1 MHVPTCLLALVV
13 VVAVYSVRQVA
24 GIVLIPRLEENTTV
38 VPGCSGT
45 LLFKQPP
52 DHNSQPIT
60 ITALFPFP
68 DANGSS
74 TPGAPA
80 HLHYLLPAATIALEE
95 INQVMDGYYLQL
107 DIRNTNCESFT
118 AIHELIQS
126 KEDSRTPYVAAVL
139 GPGCRD
145 VTQSLSPLA
154 HRLYLPQVSY
164 ANDTSVPVI
173 ASKEK
178 KKDFPSHFQIVRN
191 VHTTSKTALRVMEH
205 FEWTEQVGFVYDD
218 GAVYTRTVEE
228 LVTSRDDEYI
238 LSTAEVEIKVP
249 EEAFVQ
255 LVESERDERINNFMN
270 SVREKEIRVIAGLV
284 GEESACSLLCEAKN
298 GVIPGDGFVW
308 VFVGAYQEKWWKGA
322 TCPCKL
328 VDSDIESVVL
338 VSSQVKDT
346 LSNGTFELGNTL
358 KDLKIEYLSRLH
370 QWCPETNGTNPN
382 TFFAT
387 TYDAT
392 LALGLAINASLHSV
406 QNASFFQFI
415 NNSLANTD
423 FTGASGHVRFNSTG
437 ERVGMDVVQQLQGGN
452 PVIVGQFDSET
463 NQLKIYNNT
472 SWHSSSE
479 VPSVRPDENQK
490 VVALPIV
497 VFAVVGTFISNIFAI
512 VIMCFVIRH
521 RKHRLFL
528 ASGQRLNY
536 FVFAGAYMAF
546 GTTYLFAL
554 YESDI
559 APHMPHGLFTFFCIL
574 RLYMVMMGF
583 TLTFGT
589 LFVRAWRI
597 YRIFNNPFVAKR
609 KYTDTYLMAM
619 VGVLLLIDI
628 ILVSVFIA
636 VDKFGRYVYRGD
648 VDYDSFTVC
657 TYLGCLSKDYYV
669 IGTGLLAIY
678 KFLQMLLFVFV
689 VSLVRRG
696 VIERKIYDDSK
707 FLAIALYVTAICFFI
722 GIPLQVLLL
731 VSRPELSLTINT
743 VWVNIATDVT
753 LSVVYI
759 PKLYQIIYKK
769 CDVRTLM
776 TQKSKFYIYSS
787 ESRGTIL

>member
-13 VVAVYSVRQVA
+13 VVAVYSVRGVS
-24 GIVLIPRLEENTTV
+24 GIVLPRLEEDATV
-38 VPGCSGT
+38 VPGCSGS
-45 LLFKQPP
+45 LLVNRPP
-52 DHNSQPIT
+52 DPNSQPIT

-68 DANGSS
+68 DASGSS
-74 TPGAPA
+74 TPSAPA
-80 HLHYLLPAATIALEE
+80 NLHYLLPAATLALEE

-107 DIRNTNCESFT
+107 DVRNTNCDSFT

-126 KEDSRTPYVAAVL
+126 KENTSHVVRAVL

-145 VTQSLSPLA
+145 VTKPLSPLA
-154 HRLYLPQVSY
+154 HQLDLPQVSY

-173 ASKEK
+173 ASEEK
-178 KKDFPSHFQIVRN
+178 KKDFPGHFQIVRN
-191 VHTTSKTALRVMEH
+191 VHTTSKTALRVMGH
-205 FEWTEQVGFVYDD
+205 FGWTEQVGFVYDD

-228 LVTSRDDEYI
+228 LVTTKDDEYI
-238 LSTAEVEIKVP
+238 LSTDEVEIEVP
-249 EEAFVQ
+249 EEAFIQ
-255 LVESERDERINNFMN
+255 LVESERDERIKNFMN
-270 SVREKEIRVIAGLV
+270 YVREKEIRVIAGLV
-284 GEESACSLLCEAKN
+284 GEETACRLMCEAKN

-308 VFVGAYQEKWWKGA
+308 VLVGAYQEKWWKGA

-328 VDSDIESVVL
+328 VDSDIESVLL

-346 LSNGTFELGNTL
+346 LSNGTLELGNTL
-358 KDLKIEYLSRLH
+358 KDLKTEYISRLR
-370 QWCPETNGTNPN
+370 QWCPETNGTSPN

-387 TYDAT
+387 TYDAV

-406 QNASFFQFI
+406 QNASFFQLI
-415 NNSLANTD
+415 NNSLVNTD

-472 SWHSSSE
+472 SWHGSSE
-479 VPSVRPDENQK
+479 VPPVRPKEDQK
-490 VVALPIV
+490 VVALPVV
-497 VFAVVGTFISNIFAI
+497 VFAVVGTIISNIFAI
-512 VIMCFVIRH
+512 VVMCFVIRY

-536 FVFAGAYMAF
+536 FVFAGAYVAF
-546 GTTYLFAL
+546 GTIYLFAL
-554 YESDI
+554 YESDV

-574 RLYMVMMGF
+574 RLYLIMMGF

-628 ILVSVFIA
+628 TLVTVFIA
-636 VDKFGRYVYRGD
+636 VDRYGRYVSRGD
-648 VDYDSFTVC
+648 VDYDTFTVC

-669 IGTGLLAIY
+669 VGIGLISMY
-678 KFLQMLLFVFV
+678 KVIQMLLFVFV

-696 VIERKIYDDSK
+696 VIERKIYDDSQ

-722 GIPLQVLLL
+722 GLPLQVLLL
-731 VSRPELSLTINT
+731 ISFNPEWSLTVNM
-743 VWVNIATDVT
+743 VWVNVATDAT

-776 TQKSKFYIYSS
+776 SQKSKFYIYSS
-787 ESRGTIL
+787 ETRGTIL